1 MTRTIDL
8 ETEKLGLE
16 EVVVWVESGA
26 EVVVT
31 RGGEQIARVL
41 PFPKNGEVP
50 KPQERV
56 MGLNRGVITY
66 IADDFDAELPDSFWL
81 GEE

>member
-8 ETEKLGLE
+8 EQEKLGLE
-16 EVVVWVESGA
+16 EVVVWVEGGA

-31 RGGEQIARVL
+31 RGGAQIARVL
-41 PFPKNGEVP
+41 PFLEKGDSP
-50 KPQERV
+50 KPKERI
-56 MGLNRGVITY
+56 MGLNRGAVTY
-66 IADDFDAELPDSFWL
+66 IAADFDAELPDSFWL

>member
-1 MTRTIDL
+1 MTRIIDL
-8 ETEKLGLE
+8 EQEKLGLE
-16 EVVVWVESGA
+16 EVVVWVEGGG

-31 RGGEQIARVL
+31 RGGQQIARVL
-41 PFPKNGEVP
+41 PFPKNGEVSKP
-50 KPQERV
+50 KERV
-56 MGLNRGVITY
+56 MGLNRGAVTY

>member
-1 MTRTIDL
+1 MTRIIDL
-8 ETEKLGLE
+8 EQEKLGLE
-16 EVVVWVESGA
+16 EVVVWVEGGG

-31 RGGEQIARVL
+31 RGEEQIARL
-41 PFPKNGEVP
+41 TPIEAPES
-50 KPQERV
+50 ERESLL
-56 MGLNRGVITY
+56 GTHPGCISY